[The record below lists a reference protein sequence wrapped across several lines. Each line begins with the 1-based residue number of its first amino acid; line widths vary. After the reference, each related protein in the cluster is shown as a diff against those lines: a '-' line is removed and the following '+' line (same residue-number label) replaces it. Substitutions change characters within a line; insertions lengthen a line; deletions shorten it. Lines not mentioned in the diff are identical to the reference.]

1 MSIYCVADLLTWLC
15 MQSSEQ
21 ARLSCPVSLGPLRG
35 QFDSPLKFKT
45 EGASQAVLAV
55 GLTSKK
61 RKRKQQLANIR
72 EANIFAPI
80 PQEKNQPKTGAVG
93 RFSFEFGQREKLE
106 K

>member
-1 MSIYCVADLLTWLC
+1 

-21 ARLSCPVSLGPLRG
+21 ARPSCPVSPGPLRG

-61 RKRKQQLANIR
+61 EKKQQLTNIR
-72 EANIFAPI
+72 EVNIFAPK
-80 PQEKNQPKTGAVG
+80 PQEKKNQPKTGAAG
-93 RFSFEFGQREKLE
+93 SSFSEIMLCVFRQFRRVWSRRKKIQK
-106 K
+106 